1 MAPGFGLAP
10 QPKGI
15 GDASRRLACF
25 RSNEEFGLAPQ
36 PKGIGDLTRFPRV
49 LLRTALR
56 LD

>member
-15 GDASRRLACF
+15 GDQPIALANLRVF
-25 RSNEEFGLAPQ
+25 FLFGLAPQ
-36 PKGIGDLTRFPRV
+36 PKGIGDITAPAASLTRS
-49 LLRTALR
+49 AGR